1 MYQRAD
7 ANKSLNVITSNE
19 INFSLQTN
27 KEADPTTAS
36 IALQLNDNPAGMTMN
51 RPTTINQT
59 LNILGNTTAEANL
72 NVWGEILFQHSS
84 RIKET
89 LNGSDYDLDI
99 RNGDTDRAINLIVG
113 TIGSTPE
120 ISSSEATVNLLGNL
134 DITHSDVSGSNR
146 VKFDNPDSDGIIFHS
161 INGANI
167 CEISSTGLHVNGAST
182 ETSDKRLKENV
193 KEIDAKKCIEL
204 VKYIKPKTY
213 NYIGQS
219 QKCVGYIA
227 DDFKTK
233 KMPEEWGNVV
243 FEGKD
248 DYLRMDY
255 GKTTPMLWSAL
266 QTALN
271 KIEKL
276 EKEVAKL
283 REVLPR
289 FKELKCKGKG
299 KSDSDQNII

>member
-1 MYQRAD
+1 M
-7 ANKSLNVITSNE
+7 NVISTAQ
-19 INFSLQTN
+19 INFSLQSDRTT
-27 KEADPTTAS
+27 DPTTGT
-36 IALQLNDNPAGMTMN
+36 IALQLDDTNGI
-51 RPTTINQT
+51 TINRAVTNNQT
-59 LNILGNTTAEANL
+59 FNSIGNITAEASL
-72 NVWGEILFQHSS
+72 NVWGDLLFQHSS
-84 RIKET
+84 GIKET

-120 ISSSEATVNLLGNL
+120 ITVNEANVNLLGHL
-134 DITHSDVSGSNR
+134 DFTHTDVSGSQR
-146 VKFDNPDSDGIIFHS
+146 VKIDNPDSDGIIFHS

-167 CEISSTGLHVNGAST
+167 GEFSSTGLHINGALT

-193 KEIDAKKCIEL
+193 EEIDAKKCIEL

-219 QKCVGYIA
+219 QKCVGYLA

-233 KMPEEWGNVV
+233 KMPEEWDNII

-255 GKTTPMLWSAL
+255 GKTTPLLWSAL
-266 QTALN
+266 QSALN
-271 KIEKL
+271 DIDDLK
-276 EKEVAKL
+276 KEVKKL
-283 REVLPR
+283 
-289 FKELKCKGKG
+289 KGKG
-299 KSDSDQNII
+299 KGKDD